1 MYILTGPFTTHSIS
15 NSEGVEVV
23 ADHYYDI
30 VAGSFRC
37 VRPRECGSV

>member
-23 ADHYYDI
+23 ADHYDI